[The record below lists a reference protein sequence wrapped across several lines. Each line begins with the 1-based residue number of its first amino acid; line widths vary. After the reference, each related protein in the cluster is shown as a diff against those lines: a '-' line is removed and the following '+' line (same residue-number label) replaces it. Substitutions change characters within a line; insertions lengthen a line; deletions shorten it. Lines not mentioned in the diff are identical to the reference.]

1 MNRAFFRDWN
11 KFWRREDVYEA
22 QECVAR
28 YKRLL
33 QLIDEDFNEIAQ
45 GIQGRVLESY
55 RDILVREKEILM
67 EALKSMQRS
76 N

>member
-1 MNRAFFRDWN
+1 M
-11 KFWRREDVYEA
+11 YEA

-33 QLIDEDFNEIAQ
+33 QLIDEDFDEIAQ
-45 GIQGRVLESY
+45 GIQGRVLKSY
-55 RDILVREKEILM
+55 REILVKEKEILM

-76 N
+76 S